1 MLNSSPPKRAM
12 LSEAR
17 QAFLSRAAKVR
28 KARLPRMAVM
38 VINGFQSIHIENRDP
53 ESLRVPPGRCHGPAW
68 MIVKGSVII
77 QAGQGNAG
85 GAKN

>member
-1 MLNSSPPKRAM
+1 M

-28 KARLPRMAVM
+28 KARLARMAVM
-38 VINGFQSIHIENRDP
+38 VINGFQSIHIENCGP
-53 ESLRVPPGRCHGPAW
+53 ESLRVPPGRCHGTAR

-85 GAKN
+85 GAEN